1 MNQLP
6 IAGRLR
12 EQEEVYR
19 SASDGQKYTL
29 ALDSIH
35 ANYSAKYFGKDKGIT
50 VYSFISEHYPVF
62 YTTVFSSGDYEAWY
76 VLDGLLH
83 NALSM
88 PNEPTHSTDTH
99 GVTELNFALT
109 YLLGI
114 AFQPRIKGFHR
125 STLYGLP
132 GVPLQSPA
140 DFEFKNGGLVNTKLI
155 SEQWDT
161 ILRLLVTIKL
171 NHALPSSLLRRLTSY
186 ANQHPLHQALVEL
199 GKIVRSTFL
208 LQYMHEDQTRQRV
221 NHQLTKIENMH
232 QLAGELNLGKNGLI
246 RYSSKEDLLVMAR
259 SKQLLIN
266 SMTCWNM
273 LRITQKLTEVTV
285 AEREEIMASLTDTA
299 PLSWKHINFQQG
311 RLCG

>member
-1 MNQLP
+1 MLPPCCLSLTEVIPGKRVAPFPQNYPP

-12 EQEEVYR
+12 EQEEIYH

-35 ANYSAKYFGKDKGIT
+35 ANYSAKYFGKDKGVTI
-50 VYSFISEHYPVF
+50 YSFISEHYHLF

-114 AFQPRIKGFHR
+114 AFQPPIKGFHR

-132 GVPLQSPA
+132 GVPLQASA

-155 SEQWDT
+155 GEQ
-161 ILRLLVTIKL
+161 
-171 NHALPSSLLRRLTSY
+171 
-186 ANQHPLHQALVEL
+186 
-199 GKIVRSTFL
+199 
-208 LQYMHEDQTRQRV
+208 
-221 NHQLTKIENMH
+221 
-232 QLAGELNLGKNGLI
+232 
-246 RYSSKEDLLVMAR
+246 
-259 SKQLLIN
+259 
-266 SMTCWNM
+266 
-273 LRITQKLTEVTV
+273 
-285 AEREEIMASLTDTA
+285 
-299 PLSWKHINFQQG
+299 
-311 RLCG
+311 